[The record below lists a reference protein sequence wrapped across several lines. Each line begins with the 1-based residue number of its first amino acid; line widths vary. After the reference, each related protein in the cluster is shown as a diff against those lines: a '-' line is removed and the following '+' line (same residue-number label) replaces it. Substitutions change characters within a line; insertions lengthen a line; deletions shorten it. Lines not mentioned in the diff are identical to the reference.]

1 MGGYEELLL
10 GGGGGGGILIA
21 SQKLIKVYLLQ
32 PIRFRLNNKKK
43 L

>member
-10 GGGGGGGILIA
+10 GGGGGGILIA

-32 PIRFRLNNKKK
+32 PMRFRLNNKKK

>member
-10 GGGGGGGILIA
+10 GGGGGGILIA

-32 PIRFRLNNKKK
+32 PMRFRLNNKKK
-43 L
+43 P

>member
-1 MGGYEELLL
+1 MGGYEEVLL
-10 GGGGGGGILIA
+10 GGGGGGILIA

-32 PIRFRLNNKKK
+32 PMRFRLNNKKK